1 MCYPFACMYVS
12 DVLVKLIQGTNAIS
26 SYLRVVVIVFLLVSL

>member
-12 DVLVKLIQGTNAIS
+12 DVLVRLIQGPNVIS
-26 SYLRVVVIVFLLVSL
+26 SYLRAVVVFLLVSL